1 MSETQRSV
9 IFVVVYFV
17 LLAGIFV
24 RDWLS
29 ERSQAGA
36 SSQARDH
43 STGEQRRVARSSGS
57 HGASSM
63 IALG

>member
-36 SSQARDH
+36 SSQTRDH
-43 STGEQRRVARSSGS
+43 LGGERRRSARSSRS
-57 HGASSM
+57 NGASSM
-63 IALG
+63 IAIG